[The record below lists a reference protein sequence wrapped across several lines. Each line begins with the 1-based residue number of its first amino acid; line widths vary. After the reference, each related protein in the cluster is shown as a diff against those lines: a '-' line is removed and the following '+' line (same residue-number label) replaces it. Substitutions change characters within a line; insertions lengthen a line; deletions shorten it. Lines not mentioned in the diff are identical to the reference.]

1 MGILDLI
8 FSKSF
13 ASRVGELREKVV
25 QLNNSRRE
33 TLFKSQEYTQVKSEF
48 KDSINDLQKEDLGFL
63 AVESIKRKYN
73 AFMDDYTR
81 FIKKSS
87 VIQEDLRKSIES
99 LLKSEPE
106 LPFLLEYDD
115 FIEKGK
121 FGEILVNLT
130 EGFKKGLVSKEDL
143 LELKKYK
150 RDWT

>member
-33 TLFKSQEYTQVKSEF
+33 TLFKSQEYTHVKSEF

-87 VIQEDLRKSIES
+87 VIQEDLRKSI
-99 LLKSEPE
+99 
-106 LPFLLEYDD
+106 
-115 FIEKGK
+115 
-121 FGEILVNLT
+121 
-130 EGFKKGLVSKEDL
+130 
-143 LELKKYK
+143 
-150 RDWT
+150 

>member
-13 ASRVGELREKVV
+13 ASRVGELREKAV

-33 TLFKSQEYTQVKSEF
+33 TLFKSQEYTRVKSEF

-106 LPFLLEYDD
+106 LPFLL
-115 FIEKGK
+115 
-121 FGEILVNLT
+121 
-130 EGFKKGLVSKEDL
+130 
-143 LELKKYK
+143 
-150 RDWT
+150 